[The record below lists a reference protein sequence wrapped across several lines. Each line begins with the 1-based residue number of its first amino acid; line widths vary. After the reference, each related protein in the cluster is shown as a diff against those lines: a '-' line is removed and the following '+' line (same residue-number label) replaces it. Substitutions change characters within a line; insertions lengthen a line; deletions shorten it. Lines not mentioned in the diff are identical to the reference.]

1 MRSREQDRQQWQDPD
16 FNKWLD
22 DAISDAGHIVWD
34 AIPDVGS
41 AWNGWDAAKAALGY
55 YCPACNG
62 SGEEIHVSY
71 QGPETFERLGSC
83 MTCAGDGRASAALQ
97 VAHSRLEQMLSE
109 KTKLQGEV
117 WALNH
122 KLEASKGREDSA
134 SAEPGRFK
142 SYCRMLTA
150 VLKRG
155 I

>member
-22 DAISDAGHIVWD
+22 DAISDAGHTVWN

-41 AWNGWDAAKAALGY
+41 AWNGWEAAKAALGY

-83 MTCAGDGRASAALQ
+83 MTCAGDGRASSALQ
-97 VAHSRLEQMLSE
+97 VAHSRLGQMLSE
-109 KTKLQGEV
+109 KAKLQGEV

-122 KLEASKGREDSA
+122 KLEASKGREDCS
-134 SAEPGRFK
+134 SSKPGRLK
-142 SYCRMLTA
+142 RYRLMLIA